1 MKKIITL
8 VTALLFLT
16 SFLAGCHIDTIEK
29 TTSTTDPNG
38 GMTSTTDPNGG
49 VTFTEGVIYT
59 FVNGI
64 YAAVAGYKGTDAEV
78 VIADT
83 YCGLPVRG
91 ILNHAFANKEITSV
105 VLPDSFTFI
114 DGYAFM
120 NCANL
125 TSVVIPPNVKTIGDA
140 AFWDCTSLTSISIP
154 ESVTFIG
161 ACAFAGC
168 TGIEAI
174 NVSENNPYY
183 CSIDGNVYSKDQKT
197 MLAYANGK
205 TATTFT
211 VPDHVTTIFG
221 AFAYCPGL
229 TSVVIPAT
237 VTAIQPFSF
246 YDCSDLTDVYYIGT
260 AEEWAEIVVHD
271 YNNALASVTIY
282 YNHGKGSSGVELPDD
297 YPFN

>member
-1 MKKIITL
+1 
-8 VTALLFLT
+8 
-16 SFLAGCHIDTIEK
+16 
-29 TTSTTDPNG
+29 
-38 GMTSTTDPNGG
+38 
-49 VTFTEGVIYT
+49 
-59 FVNGI
+59 
-64 YAAVAGYKGTDAEV
+64 
-78 VIADT
+78 
-83 YCGLPVRG
+83 
-91 ILNHAFANKEITSV
+91 
-105 VLPDSFTFI
+105 
-114 DGYAFM
+114 
-120 NCANL
+120 
-125 TSVVIPPNVKTIGDA
+125 
-140 AFWDCTSLTSISIP
+140 
-154 ESVTFIG
+154 
-161 ACAFAGC
+161 
-168 TGIEAI
+168 
-174 NVSENNPYY
+174 
-183 CSIDGNVYSKDQKT
+183 

-260 AEEWAEIVVHD
+260 AEEWAEIVVYD